1 MKSELYENGFCIVL
15 SKYRLYQ
22 GVALLRSLAD
32 TLLSP
37 RVFILCMDDETYAT
51 LKLLDFKNVT
61 LIKSINLENTLL
73 LMKKA
78 ERKLNEYCWTLK
90 PVLIEYIMTNSD
102 LGRVTY
108 IDADIYFFFDCT
120 RIFNDALKYSVLL
133 SKHDFPQKLSNIA
146 NRCGRYNSGFISFKR
161 DKDGLRCLDWW
172 KGKCLQWCGDKA
184 EKGKFGDQKYLDN
197 MPFLSKRVCEI
208 KTPGVNI
215 APWNHEKYTFSLND
229 GEIYINSNRL
239 IFYHY
244 CGFRIVDKTKFALT
258 LDLDK
263 KLIPLIYT
271 PYTSAVQKAIN
282 DIEKVNPDFDGC
294 YIEPE
299 RVQIAYPLAL

>member
-1 MKSELYENGFCIVL
+1 MKNELFENGYCMIL

-22 GVALLRSLAD
+22 GVALYRSLSD
-32 TLLSP
+32 TLLNF
-37 RVFILCMDDETYAT
+37 RMFILCMDDETYDI
-51 LKLLDFKNVT
+51 LRLLDLENVT
-61 LIKSINLENTLL
+61 LVKSNKLENKLL

-90 PVLIEYIMTNSD
+90 PMFIEYVMTNSD

-108 IDADIYFFFDCT
+108 IDADIYFFSDCS
-120 RIFNDALKYSVLL
+120 RIFNDGLKYSVLL
-133 SKHDFPQKLSNIA
+133 SKHDFPKKLSHIA
-146 NRCGRYNSGFISFKR
+146 ERCGRYNSGFISFKR
-161 DKDGLRCLDWW
+161 DKEGFKCLEWW
-172 KGKCLQWCGDKA
+172 KGKCIHWCGDKA

-208 KTPGVNI
+208 RTSGVNI
-215 APWNHEKYTFSLND
+215 APWNHEKYVFSLNN
-229 GEIYINSNRL
+229 GEIYINNNRL

-244 CGFRIVDKTKFALT
+244 CGFRIINKTRFALT

-263 KLIPLIYT
+263 KLIPVIYV
-271 PYTSAVQKAIN
+271 PYTSAIQKAID
-282 DIEKVNPDFDGC
+282 DIERINPDFDGC